1 MDNQTK
7 IIEFINSWKSILKG
21 NDLEKVVDIL
31 QAAVDEQ
38 EQLNL
43 KDRQEIRHNNINE
56 ALGPN
61 KTKKTKTQ

>member
-7 IIEFINSWKSILKG
+7 IIEFINSWKTTLKAI
-21 NDLEKVVDIL
+21 DLEKIVDIL
-31 QAAVDEQ
+31 QGAVDER

-61 KTKKTKTQ
+61 KTKES

>member
-7 IIEFINSWKSILKG
+7 IIEFINSWKSILKAT
-21 NDLEKVVDIL
+21 DLEKIVDIL
-31 QAAVDEQ
+31 QATVDEQ

-43 KDRQEIRHNNINE
+43 KDRQAIRHNNIND

>member
-7 IIEFINSWKSILKG
+7 IIEFINSWKTTLKAI
-21 NDLEKVVDIL
+21 DLEKIVDIL
-31 QAAVDEQ
+31 QGAVDER

-61 KTKKTKTQ
+61 KSKES